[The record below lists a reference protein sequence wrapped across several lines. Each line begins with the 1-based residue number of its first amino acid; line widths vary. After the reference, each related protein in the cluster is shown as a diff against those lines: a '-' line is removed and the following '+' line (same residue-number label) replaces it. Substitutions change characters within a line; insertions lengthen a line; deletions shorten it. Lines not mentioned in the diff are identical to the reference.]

1 MKMNEADG
9 FTLVELLVAIGL
21 FSVLSIGFYQVL
33 FSGVRGSETTR
44 SVVRISEEA
53 RLAFNRMIRDTRE
66 ATRFSCVGP
75 SSGECIDESSFEVNI
90 DFNGDGLFLNSG
102 EPGAVPGDY
111 ERVTFEFDSDAG
123 TINLN
128 GEVLIDGVEQIPGP
142 GGAPRP
148 VFDYSSNLLQY
159 DTSPVDGTATWEEID
174 ASTDPGVGNQ
184 DRAINEAE
192 LQYLTSV
199 SFAFQ
204 VREEDRASEFFA
216 EAQLRNRR

>member
-1 MKMNEADG
+1 MRMNEQNG
-9 FTLVELLVAIGL
+9 FTLVELLVALGL

-66 ATRFSCVGP
+66 ATRFACVGP
-75 SSGECIDESSFEVNI
+75 SAGDCIDEDSFSVNI

-102 EPGAVPGDY
+102 EPGAVSGDY
-111 ERVTFEFDSDAG
+111 ERVTFAFDSDAG
-123 TINLN
+123 TITLN
-128 GEVLIDGVEQIPGP
+128 GEVLIDGVEQIPG
-142 GGAPRP
+142 GGGPRP
-148 VFDYSSNLLQY
+148 IFDYSSNLLQY
-159 DTSPVDGTATWEEID
+159 DTSPADGTATWEEID

-184 DRAINEAE
+184 DGAINEAE

-204 VREEDRASEFFA
+204 VREEDRVSEFFA

>member
-1 MKMNEADG
+1 MRTSDESG
-9 FTLVELLVAIGL
+9 FTIVEVLVAIGL

-44 SVVRISEEA
+44 NVVRISEEA
-53 RLAFNRMIRDTRE
+53 RLGFNRMVRDTRE
-66 ATRFSCVGP
+66 ATNFSCTGP
-75 SSGECIDESSFEVNI
+75 PNGACIDGNSFTINV
-90 DFNGDGLFLNSG
+90 DFNGDGLFLNSE

-111 ERVTFEFDSDAG
+111 ERVTFVFDQAAG
-123 TINLN
+123 TIRLN
-128 GEVLIDGVEQIPGP
+128 GELLVDGLELVAGK
-142 GGAPRP
+142 P

-159 DTSPVDGTATWEEID
+159 DSNGDGTTTWQEID

-184 DRAINEAE
+184 DGNINQSE

-199 SFAFQ
+199 SYAFQ
-204 VREEDRASEFFA
+204 VREGERISEFFA